1 MNRLVVFFV
10 ALMSAFCSY
19 GQSPKPAIEIK
30 VLDSK
35 VTDNSL
41 VTVVLM
47 NNSNDTYWFPWD
59 ISELAYVASVGST
72 YENQVYVLRQRV
84 YNDKA
89 HIDEPTLMSGDY
101 DSEGLLKKWNE
112 KLATKKATDY
122 VVVKPKN
129 FVQLRLP
136 FKVVQKLAPA
146 WYSAKEKIKD
156 GGYKYYVVYNYNA
169 KAAEQVLSPTLLEE
183 VEKLGYKIYHEP
195 LISNKV
201 PIVKK

>member
-10 ALMSAFCSY
+10 ALMSAFYSY
-19 GQSPKPAIEIK
+19 GQSPKPVMEIK

-59 ISELAYVASVGST
+59 VSELAYVASIGST

-84 YNDKA
+84 YNDKE
-89 HIDEPTLMSGDY
+89 HVDEPTIMSNDY
-101 DSEGLLKKWNE
+101 DSEALLKKWNDN
-112 KLATKKATDY
+112 LSTKKVNDY
-122 VVVKPKN
+122 VIVKPKN

-136 FKVVQKLAPA
+136 FKVVQKMAPA
-146 WYSAKEKIKD
+146 WYSAKEKIKE
-156 GGYKYYVVYNYNA
+156 GGYKYYVAYTYNP
-169 KAAEQVLSPTLLEE
+169 KAVEQVVSPKLLEK
-183 VEKLGYKIYHEP
+183 VNKLGYKIYHEP
-195 LISNKV
+195 LMSNKV
-201 PIVKK
+201 SIVKK